1 MVLLFMMDVNL
12 YGLVSAPTCC
22 EGAFGKANFNGS
34 CNFYAQVMSRLIQRE
49 RRDECNGIMEF
60 FKVHELD

>member
-22 EGAFGKANFNGS
+22 EGGFGKANANFNGS

-49 RRDECNGIMEF
+49 EG
-60 FKVHELD
+60 

>member
-1 MVLLFMMDVNL
+1 MVLLFMMMNVNL
-12 YGLVSAPTCC
+12 YGLVLAPTCC

-49 RRDECNGIMEF
+49 EG
-60 FKVHELD
+60 

>member
-49 RRDECNGIMEF
+49 EG
-60 FKVHELD
+60 